1 VDMMEY
7 LSYLEQSIKNPL
19 LTTLFICI
27 AFDIIIG
34 TLKAFTKGVVNT
46 SSWLNKTC
54 ISKHTGIVLLVML
67 VIMIFKPLEMESL
80 INAILLFYIASYIL
94 SILENLSLL
103 GIPFPEWLRER
114 FLILRGENDEI
125 KRIEK

>member
-1 VDMMEY
+1 LEY

-19 LTTLFICI
+19 LLTLFISI

-34 TLKAFTKGVVNT
+34 TLKALAKGIAN
-46 SSWLNKTC
+46 SSISKNG
-54 ISKHTGIVLLVML
+54 ISKHIGIVLLVML
-67 VIMIFKPLEMESL
+67 VIIIFKPLEMESL
-80 INAILLFYIASYIL
+80 INTVILFYIASYIL

-103 GIPFPEWLRER
+103 GIPFPQWLKER

-125 KRIEK
+125 ERIEK

>member
-1 VDMMEY
+1 MEY
-7 LSYLEQSIKNPL
+7 LSYLEESIKNPL
-19 LTTLFICI
+19 LLTLFITI

-34 TLKAFTKGVVNT
+34 TLKALVKGIAN
-46 SSWLNKTC
+46 SS
-54 ISKHTGIVLLVML
+54 ISKTGITKHIGIVLLVML
-67 VIMIFKPLEMESL
+67 VIIIFKPLEMESL
-80 INAILLFYIASYIL
+80 INTVILFYIASYIL

-103 GIPFPEWLRER
+103 GIPLPEWLKER

>member
-1 VDMMEY
+1 ME
-7 LSYLEQSIKNPL
+7 YLEQSIKNPL
-19 LTTLFICI
+19 LLTLFISI

-34 TLKAFTKGVVNT
+34 TLKALAKGIAN
-46 SSWLNKTC
+46 SSISKNG
-54 ISKHTGIVLLVML
+54 ISKHIGIVLLVML
-67 VIMIFKPLEMESL
+67 VIIIFKPLEMESL
-80 INAILLFYIASYIL
+80 INTVILFYIASYIL

-103 GIPFPEWLRER
+103 GIPFPEWLKER